1 MLAVLHAKG
10 RVGTLQM
17 VKGVLGFTYA
27 APWLARADAFPLSP
41 RLPLREALCE
51 GDEVLFFFANLL
63 PEGPVLDALTA
74 LHRLPRGNVYRLLEA
89 FGRECAGAFEIV
101 PEDDAESPR
110 PITAFRPY
118 PVEALAEDLARL
130 ADNVPLLAQHATLRL
145 SLAGAQN
152 KIPVC
157 ASDSGLWLPDGATP
171 STHILKPSL
180 QPKRLFPDSVWNEAF
195 CLRLANAVGLPAAP
209 CGVLTEPEPVLVV
222 ARYDRTMEGD
232 EILRLHQ
239 LDLCQ
244 LAGVLPSQKY
254 EADGGPGF
262 ETCFALIDAHSAR
275 PGLDRLRL
283 VDWTLFNVL
292 IGNADAHAKNL
303 AMVYDMDGKLR
314 LAPAYDLL
322 ATGYWPAL
330 ADKMAMAIGGERRP
344 AWVQARH
351 WQRFA
356 ESVGLNPAQLRRRA
370 KVLFE
375 RAMANT
381 ETVSAALAM
390 PAPIATA
397 LGGTLLRNGER
408 LVKTMGDAG

>member
-1 MLAVLHAKG
+1 MKRLLLLDGHSLAYRAFFALPAENFSTSTGQHTNAVY
-10 RVGTLQM
+10 
-17 VKGVLGFTYA
+17 GFTSMLINVLRDEEPTHIAVAFDHSRQTFRMEEYA
-27 APWLARADAFPLSP
+27 EYKAGRTPNPDILCNREIKFKAFLDYALMLGADLIATGHYVRRLDGPAGQWLAR
-41 RLPLREALCE
+41 LPQ
-51 GDEVLFFFANLL
+51 
-63 PEGPVLDALTA
+63 
-74 LHRLPRGNVYRLLEA
+74 
-89 FGRECAGAFEIV
+89 
-101 PEDDAESPR
+101 ED
-110 PITAFRPY
+110 FC
-118 PVEALAEDLARL
+118 
-130 ADNVPLLAQHATLRL
+130 QAT
-145 SLAGAQN
+145 G
-152 KIPVC
+152 
-157 ASDSGLWLPDGATP
+157 TP
-171 STHILKPSL
+171 AHL
-180 QPKRLFPDSVWNEAF
+180 
-195 CLRLANAVGLPAAP
+195 
-209 CGVLTEPEPVLVV
+209 
-222 ARYDRTMEGD
+222 
-232 EILRLHQ
+232 
-239 LDLCQ
+239 
-244 LAGVLPSQKY
+244 KY

-292 IGNADAHAKNL
+292 TGNADAHAKNL
-303 AMVYDMDGKLR
+303 AM
-314 LAPAYDLL
+314 
-322 ATGYWPAL
+322 
-330 ADKMAMAIGGERRP
+330 GGERRP